1 MIGIDE
7 LALTFSLSDLIGNR
21 DIQTKEAWVKG
32 ADVNLRDETPRRLNV
47 DDWVIKIAELF
58 ASESSTNQPA
68 EAGAFSIDQIT
79 LLESKFSISDSSRD
93 SVKNG
98 FDYNHFQ
105 LVDLNADLLNLKA
118 VADTFQIDVKYLSTR
133 DSASNLTIDELKTFF
148 RNSQKG
154 MAFYGLDLRMG
165 KTHIKDEVV
174 FNHDRPGQ
182 MGYFVDSVYIEAN
195 FDKTLLHTDELSY
208 FVPEFKQYNE
218 LVKIDGFFE
227 GNVRRFFSDNFRLDF
242 GEQTILEGILDI
254 EGLPN
259 VDQTI
264 FDIKLKN
271 SKITAQDF
279 IEYIGNRTFD
289 ITSKLGLVEVDGLFF
304 GDLDVFVANGDF
316 KTEIGSFTSN
326 TQITVEQE
334 ALPYYKGKLEMDDFD
349 LGLFTGDSVFQKV
362 DMNGTIEGYG
372 FTLEDANFT
381 LDAQV
386 PRIGIYGYEY
396 QNIQTNGEFE
406 QSFFKGKLDVSDPN
420 LKLNVDGS
428 IDLRDNK
435 QRFEIEGVL
444 DTAQLNSINL
454 SKESIAL
461 ATNFSIDVTGI
472 KLDSILGNIYL
483 TETYLKYRENDI
495 VFDSLL
501 FSSRRDF
508 NERSVRFISED
519 QFEVELDGDFEFT
532 SLLNEAE
539 NINEQ
544 YRLIFSSRM
553 QEVDKFIID
562 HKPLDEKF
570 NIRYKVSL
578 PNVSPVLQLFDTSLY
593 ISPMAELQGRFGNL
607 QGEELALSAQADTV
621 KWANIRFVG
630 NELDINST
638 DFRDASKVQTLGF
651 LRSDKQ
657 LYANTSETDS
667 LSIQAIWEGTEIRIQ
682 QDLKQESSGN
692 RAEISA
698 NINFFPD
705 STILRFNDSELIALN
720 ETWRISEDNKVT
732 FGEKRIDV
740 ENLRI
745 ENIDQSI
752 SFAGEVAVTKD
763 SSKTLG
769 IQFKDVSIAN
779 LDPLTSKSYTGKLNG
794 SLSAQNLY
802 FNPILYGQVSLNEL
816 RVNKF
821 LVGDVDGS
829 LTWNDFNKKFDLN
842 FEVDRLNK
850 KIISLKGDFF
860 PSRDTNQLDLSLLLN
875 DANLNIA
882 EPFIDEYFSEIDGFI
897 NGDYKVSGTIRAPV
911 IKGMGSLNNGNMKV
925 NYLNTSYNFNGGV
938 EFKKD
943 SIKLSRIAFT
953 DVRQNPAEFNGSISH
968 NSFNNFR
975 LDLLGSLNKFQV
987 LDLPENLSE
996 VYYGTAYASGSV
1008 NLIGE
1013 ASNLNIEADVT
1024 TDENTRLFIPIS
1036 EGTDETDNPD
1046 YITFIDRTDT
1056 TQVDLIAETDE
1067 VVDKIKIEGLKL
1079 DLNIDV
1085 TPDAYVEIIIDP
1097 KSGDII
1103 RGRGNGQLRLEIDT
1117 QGEFQMTGGM
1127 NIVEGAYNFSLYNFI
1142 TKEFQIEQPSTITWY
1157 GDPYTGVMDI
1167 NGSYSQNTSLQ
1178 PILEQTGFASPVN
1191 EGNGGASASRRFPTK
1206 VLLGLKGLM
1215 LSPEITFD
1223 IDFSEIQ
1230 GQENQVAINAFKNRL
1245 QSDEQEL
1252 NRQVLSLIVLNRF
1265 SDQGGLTIGG
1275 NTTSQNVSQL
1285 LSNQL
1290 SQLVAQLDDNLEV
1303 DFDLADLDQDAFNT
1317 FQLRLSYTFLNG
1329 RLRVTREG
1337 GLANLVDI
1345 NSIAGDWTA
1354 EYLLTEDG
1362 RYKIKVYSRSNYDI
1376 TNLASS
1382 PNATTNTTGASVTQT
1397 TSFNNLKEF
1406 FSGVNRKRRKRKDKN
1421 E

>member
-7 LALTFSLSDLIGNR
+7 LALTFSLRDLIGKRN
-21 DIQTKEAWVKG
+21 IQTKEAWVKG

-58 ASESSTNQPA
+58 ASQSSSDPNAQ
-68 EAGAFSIDQIT
+68 AGAFSIDQIT

-133 DSASNLTIDELKTFF
+133 DSASNMTIDELKTFF

-154 MAFYGLDLRMG
+154 MAFYGLDLKMG
-165 KTHIKDEVV
+165 KSRITDEVV
-174 FNHDRPGQ
+174 FSHDRPGQ

-195 FDKTLLHTDELSY
+195 FNKTRLHTDELSY

-242 GEQTILEGILDI
+242 GEQTILQGQMDI
-254 EGLPN
+254 EGLPD
-259 VDQTI
+259 VEQTI
-264 FDIKLKN
+264 FDITLTN
-271 SKITAQDF
+271 SSITADDL
-279 IEYIGNRTFD
+279 IEYIGPRTYD
-289 ITSKLGLVEVDGLFF
+289 ITSKLGLVRMNGLFY
-304 GDLDVFVANGDF
+304 GPINLFVANGEFD
-316 KTEIGSFTSN
+316 TELGYFSSN
-326 TQITVEQE
+326 TQITVEPDQ
-334 ALPYYKGKLEMDDFD
+334 LPSYKGALDMNNFN
-349 LGLFTGDSVFQKV
+349 LGVFTGDDIFQNV
-362 DMNGTIEGYG
+362 DMTGTIEGEG
-372 FTLEDANFT
+372 FTLEDANFS
-381 LDAQV
+381 LDASI
-386 PRIGIYGYEY
+386 PRIGINGYDY
-396 QNIQTNGEFE
+396 KNIETDGEFE
-406 QSFFKGKLDVSDPN
+406 QSFFKGQMQVLDPN
-420 LKLNVDGS
+420 LKMTIDGS

-444 DTAQLNSINL
+444 DTARLNSINI
-454 SKESIAL
+454 SEEDIAL
-461 ATNFSIDVTGI
+461 ATNFSVDMTGI
-472 KLDSILGNIYL
+472 KLDSILGNVYL
-483 TETYLKYRENDI
+483 TDTYLKYQENDI

-508 NERSVRFISED
+508 NERSVRFSSED

-553 QEVDKFIID
+553 QEANAFVDQNR
-562 HKPLDEKF
+562 PLDEKF
-570 NIRYKVSL
+570 NIRYKIDL
-578 PNVSPVLQLFDTSLY
+578 HDISPVLQLFDTSIY
-593 ISPMAELQGRFGNL
+593 VSENAKLQGRFGNL
-607 QGEELALSAQADTV
+607 EGEEFALSVTADTV
-621 KWANIRFVG
+621 KWANIRLVG
-630 NELDINST
+630 NEVDINST

-667 LSIQAIWEGTEIRIQ
+667 LSIQAIWEGTEIKIQ
-682 QDLKQESSGN
+682 QYIKQLSSGN
-692 RAEISA
+692 RAEINA
-698 NINFFPD
+698 KVNFFPD
-705 STILRFNDSELIALN
+705 ETVLNFEDSELIALN
-720 ETWRISEDNKVT
+720 ETWKISEDNSVT
-732 FGEKRIDV
+732 FGERRIDIK
-740 ENLRI
+740 NLSI

-752 SFAGEVAVTKD
+752 SFGGEVAVTKD
-763 SSKTLG
+763 STKTLG
-769 IQFKDVSIAN
+769 IEFKDVSVAN

-802 FNPILYGQVSLNEL
+802 FNPLLFGEIELNEL
-816 RVNKF
+816 RVNNF
-821 LVGDVDGS
+821 LVGDLDGS

-842 FEVDRLNK
+842 FSVDRLNK

-860 PSRDTNQLDLSLLLN
+860 PSRKDNQFNLDLLLS

-882 EPFIDEYFSEIDGFI
+882 EPFIDEYFSQIDGFI
-897 NGDYKVSGTIRAPV
+897 NGNYKVTGTVGSPV
-911 IKGMGSLNNGNMKV
+911 IDGKGSLNNGQMKI
-925 NYLNTSYNFNGGV
+925 NYLNTNYNFNGGV

-943 SIKLSRIAFT
+943 SILLSNITFS
-953 DVRQNPAEFNGSISH
+953 DVTANQADFNGSISH
-968 NSFNNFR
+968 DSFNDFR
-975 LDLLGSLNKFQV
+975 LDLSGDLDQFQV
-987 LDLPENLSE
+987 LNLPEDLSE
-996 VYYGTAYASGSV
+996 PFYGTAYATGIV

-1013 ASNLNIEADVT
+1013 ASNLTIEADVT
-1024 TDENTRLFIPIS
+1024 TDDNTRLFIPIS

-1046 YITFIDRTDT
+1046 YITFVDRTDT
-1056 TQVDLIAETDE
+1056 TQVELAIEENEE
-1067 VVDKIKIEGLKL
+1067 VGKIKIEGLKL

-1103 RGRGNGQLRLEIDT
+1103 RGKGNGQLRLEIDT
-1117 QGEFQMTGGM
+1117 QGEFQITGGID
-1127 NIVEGAYNFSLYNFI
+1127 IVEGAYNFSLYNLI
-1142 TKEFQIEQPSTITWY
+1142 PKEFDIEQPSNITWY
-1157 GDPYTGVMDI
+1157 GDPYSGVLDI

-1178 PILEQTGFASPVN
+1178 PILEQTGFAAPIN
-1191 EGNGGASASRRFPTK
+1191 EGSAVSRRFPTK
-1206 VLLGLKGLM
+1206 VLLALKGPM
-1215 LSPEITFD
+1215 LSPEISFD

-1275 NTTSQNVSQL
+1275 KTTSQNVSQL

-1290 SQLVAQLDDNLEV
+1290 SQLVAQLDENLEV

-1337 GLANLVDI
+1337 GITNLVDI

-1354 EYLLTEDG
+1354 EYLLTTDG

-1376 TNLASS
+1376 TKLASAQT
-1382 PNATTNTTGASVTQT
+1382 ATTNTTGASVTQT
-1397 TSFNNLKEF
+1397 TSFNTLREF
-1406 FSGVNRKRRKRKDKN
+1406 FSGVNRKRKKRKGQTKN
-1421 E
+1421 